1 MKGILLRKI
10 PQYSYL
16 LAFIAIIALSGC
28 STAKKYSGITGVRNY
43 PHFKPFI
50 FKNNIDLKTEGASK
64 DEKLQIRS
72 RLNNQ
77 ITDSARVKIKD
88 VAFIFHTIN
97 RPPAF
102 DSANI
107 LKSAKNMESSLK
119 NVGYYNPQVEFKFD
133 TVVRDNG
140 AQQRIITYYDVVT
153 GKRTLVDTLAYLF
166 NQPELEK
173 LAIESKKETFL
184 PKNTPISKSAI
195 NAENTRLVNI
205 FRNHGYFKF
214 TADDIRVT
222 GDTSIEALT
231 TVSEDP
237 FEQLRL
243 LAEASA
249 KRNKPTIRIGFQL
262 NNSPDSSRL
271 EKFYIN
277 DIYILPDYRPGDFY
291 KDSALNT
298 STFKN
303 FTVKF
308 HEKLFRNGL
317 LRNKLSIKKGDAFN
331 QDNYSKTINNFYKV
345 GVWESPNIDII
356 EQKDTNLLDIVIKL
370 APLKRY
376 AFEGNIEMSYSAN
389 SNSSNLTT
397 TSSGNLLGLSTTF
410 SLTDRNL
417 AKSAIR
423 MTNSIKLGLEFNT
436 SKRNSRGSFIN
447 SNEVTYSNTFL
458 FPKLTFP
465 FSTFNNKK
473 DWLTNQSFINTNVS
487 LINRID
493 FFNQQIFNTAY
504 GFNFSKKENRLWSLK
519 LFNFDYR
526 RIYNRSAAFDE
537 TLKENPFLRYSF
549 NTALVMGM
557 GLSLNQAFPNR
568 RNPNILHTLK
578 ANIEESGL
586 IWGVLKE
593 GSRTAQT
600 GNFFNKYLKEFIKM
614 DAEYTYT
621 IKHTKSA
628 IVFRGFAGVGIPI
641 SKGDTTLPFFKQYF
655 GGGPNS
661 MRGWPVRG
669 IGIGG
674 QKLAPYQISG
684 ARFNDRTGDIQLEG
698 NAEYRFD
705 VAPMFSNAILFK
717 MAFFVDAGNIWN
729 FKNTRP
735 DGLTDTTQFKF
746 KNLYKQLGVS
756 SGVVFRFDFNYFLI
770 RFDAAFRFKR
780 PDIYENNGWQ
790 IPAINFRNLFSSATD
805 NRRWRY
811 ENFNATIGID
821 YPF

>member
-10 PQYSYL
+10 PYYSYL
-16 LAFIAIIALSGC
+16 IAFVAIILFSGC
-28 STAKKYSGITGVRNY
+28 SSARKYSGITGVRNY
-43 PHFKPFI
+43 PRNTPFI
-50 FKNNIDLKTEGASK
+50 FKNNISLKTEGASK
-64 DEKLQIRS
+64 DEKIQIRS
-72 RLNNQ
+72 RLNSQ

-107 LKSAKNMESSLK
+107 LKSAQNMEGSLM
-119 NVGYYNPQVEFKFD
+119 NLGYYNPKVDFSFD
-133 TVVRDNG
+133 TVIRDNG
-140 AQQRIITYYDVVT
+140 KQQRIITFYEVET

-166 NQPELEK
+166 DQPELEK
-173 LAIESKKETFL
+173 LALDSKNETFL
-184 PKNTPISKSAI
+184 PKNAPISKSAI

-243 LAEASA
+243 LAEASE

-271 EKFYIN
+271 QKYYIN
-277 DIYILPDYRPGDFY
+277 DIFILPDYKPGDFY
-291 KDSALNT
+291 KDSSFNT
-298 STFKN
+298 QIFKN
-303 FTVKF
+303 FTVKY
-308 HEKLFRNGL
+308 HENLFRTSL
-317 LRNKLSIKKGDAFN
+317 LRNKLALRKGDAFN
-331 QDNYSKTINNFYKV
+331 QDNYTKTINNFYKV
-345 GVWESPNIDII
+345 GVWESPSLDII
-356 EQKDTNLLDIVIKL
+356 EQRDTNLLDIVIKL

-376 AFEGNIEMSYSAN
+376 AFEGNIEASYSAN
-389 SNSSNLTT
+389 SNTSNLTT
-397 TSSGNLLGLSTTF
+397 TSSGNLLGLSTNF
-410 SLTDRNL
+410 ALTDRNL

-436 SKRNSRGSFIN
+436 LKRNSQGNFIN
-447 SNEVTYSNTFL
+447 SNEITYSNTFL
-458 FPKLTFP
+458 FPNLTFP
-465 FSTFNNKK
+465 FATYNNSRE
-473 DWLTNQSFINTNVS
+473 WVTNQSFINTNIS

-504 GFNFSKKENRLWSLK
+504 GFNFSKNPNKLWSLR

-537 TLKENPFLRYSF
+537 TLQENPFLRYSF

-557 GLSLNQAFPNR
+557 GLSLNQAFPNQK
-568 RNPNILHTLK
+568 NPNIVHTLK
-578 ANIEESGL
+578 ANLEESGL
-586 IWGVLKE
+586 IWGVLKQ
-593 GSRTAQT
+593 GNRSAQT

-621 IKHTKSA
+621 IKHSKSA
-628 IVFRGFAGVGIPI
+628 VVFRAFAGVGIPI
-641 SKGDTTLPFFKQYF
+641 SKSDTTLPFFKQYF

-674 QKLAPYQISG
+674 QKLAPYQTTG

-705 VAPMFSNAILFK
+705 IAPLFGNAILFK
-717 MAFFVDAGNIWN
+717 MAFFADAGNIWN

-735 DGLTDTTQFKF
+735 DGMTDTTQFKF
-746 KNLYKQLGVS
+746 ESLYKQLGVS
-756 SGVVFRFDFNYFLI
+756 SGVGFRFDFNYFLL
-770 RFDAAFRFKR
+770 RFDVGFRFKR

-790 IPAINFRNLFSSATD
+790 IPDINFKNLFGNATQ